1 MDGNARWARSRGLPV
16 LAGHSAGTRALR
28 RTVEACLDLGVDSL
42 AVFAFSTENWNRPDD
57 EVRGL
62 LDLLAETIKREFP
75 DMGRMGVRV
84 RFVGPARPLL
94 AGDPAADRGHRARHG
109 RERAPSRSGSAS
121 TTAAAPSSSRRRAR
135 SCATASRPRTS
146 TRRRSRRACS
156 APDMPEP
163 DLVIRTSGEQRL
175 SNFLLWQTAYSEYVF
190 LPTLWPDFGEGA
202 AARARWPST
211 RAGAGASGRDERPP
225 RPRARRRHC
234 SRRVALGC
242 VWVGG
247 VAMLAARAG
256 RRRRSRWTSSS
267 AWRARCGRSR

>member
-1 MDGNARWARSRGLPV
+1 MPGVLERLRLLKRASRPVEPALPEVARSVAIIMDGNARWARSRGLPV

-62 LDLLAETIKREFP
+62 LDLLAETIRREFP

-84 RFVGPARPLL
+84 RFVGRRDRCSPSIRTLIEETERDTAMNEALTLWICFDYGGRSELIEAARRLVADGVAP
-94 AGDPAADRGHRARHG
+94 GDIDEGAFA
-109 RERAPSRSGSAS
+109 ERLW
-121 TTAAAPSSSRRRAR
+121 
-135 SCATASRPRTS
+135 
-146 TRRRSRRACS
+146 

-190 LPTLWPDFGEGA
+190 TPTLWPDFGEA
-202 AARARWPST
+202 PLRA
-211 RAGAGASGRDERPP
+211 
-225 RPRARRRHC
+225 
-234 SRRVALGC
+234 ALGEY
-242 VWVGG
+242 
-247 VAMLAARAG
+247 AG
-256 RRRRSRWTSSS
+256 RRRRFG
-267 AWRARCGRSR
+267 AR

>member
-1 MDGNARWARSRGLPV
+1 MPGVLERLRLLKRASRPAEPALPEVARSVAIIMDGNARWARSRGLPV

-62 LDLLAETIKREFP
+62 LDLLAETIRREFP

-84 RFVGPARPLL
+84 RFVGRR
-94 AGDPAADRGHRARHG
+94 DRCSPSIRQLIEDT
-109 RERAPSRSGSAS
+109 ERD
-121 TTAAAPSSSRRRAR
+121 TAANAALTLWICFDYGGRYELVEAAR
-135 SCATASRPRTS
+135 SLVRDGVPAEAVDEDAFAARL
-146 TRRRSRRACS
+146 S

-190 LPTLWPDFGEGA
+190 TPTLWPDFGEQPL
-202 AARARWPST
+202 RA
-211 RAGAGASGRDERPP
+211 
-225 RPRARRRHC
+225 
-234 SRRVALGC
+234 ALGEY
-242 VWVGG
+242 
-247 VAMLAARAG
+247 AG
-256 RRRRSRWTSSS
+256 RRRRFG
-267 AWRARCGRSR
+267 AR

>member
-1 MDGNARWARSRGLPV
+1 MPRVLERLRLLKRASRPVEPALPEVARSVAIIMDGNARWARSRGLPV

-62 LDLLAETIKREFP
+62 LDLLAETIRREFP

-84 RFVGPARPLL
+84 RFVGRR
-94 AGDPAADRGHRARHG
+94 DRCSPSILQLIEDT
-109 RERAPSRSGSAS
+109 ERD
-121 TTAAAPSSSRRRAR
+121 TAANEALTLWICFDYGGRSELVEAARRLVRDGVAAEDVDEVALAAR
-135 SCATASRPRTS
+135 L
-146 TRRRSRRACS
+146 S

-190 LPTLWPDFGEGA
+190 MPTLWPDFGEEPLRA
-202 AARARWPST
+202 A
-211 RAGAGASGRDERPP
+211 
-225 RPRARRRHC
+225 
-234 SRRVALGC
+234 
-242 VWVGG
+242 
-247 VAMLAARAG
+247 LAEYAG
-256 RRRRSRWTSSS
+256 RRRRFG
-267 AWRARCGRSR
+267 AR

>member
-1 MDGNARWARSRGLPV
+1 MPGVLERLRLLKRASRPVEPALPDVARSVAIIMDGNARWARSRGLPV

-62 LDLLAETIKREFP
+62 LDLLAETIRREFP

-84 RFVGPARPLL
+84 RFVGRRDRCSPSILELIEDTERDTASNAALTLWICFDYGGRYELVDAARRLVRD
-94 AGDPAADRGHRARHG
+94 GVAAEDID
-109 RERAPSRSGSAS
+109 ERAFAERL
-121 TTAAAPSSSRRRAR
+121 
-135 SCATASRPRTS
+135 
-146 TRRRSRRACS
+146 S

-190 LPTLWPDFGEGA
+190 TPTLWPDFGELPLRA
-202 AARARWPST
+202 ALS
-211 RAGAGASGRDERPP
+211 EY
-225 RPRARRRHC
+225 
-234 SRRVALGC
+234 
-242 VWVGG
+242 
-247 VAMLAARAG
+247 AG
-256 RRRRSRWTSSS
+256 RRRRFG
-267 AWRARCGRSR
+267 AR

>member
-1 MDGNARWARSRGLPV
+1 MPRVLERLRLLKRASRPAEPPLPDVARSVAIIMDGNARWARSRGLPV

-28 RTVEACLDLGVDSL
+28 RTVEACLELGVDSL

-84 RFVGPARPLL
+84 RFVGRRDRYSPSILRLIEDTERDTAANAALTLWICFDYGGRAELVEAARSLVRDGVA
-94 AGDPAADRGHRARHG
+94 AGDVDEAALAARL
-109 RERAPSRSGSAS
+109 
-121 TTAAAPSSSRRRAR
+121 
-135 SCATASRPRTS
+135 
-146 TRRRSRRACS
+146 S

-190 LPTLWPDFGEGA
+190 LPTLWPDFGEKPLREA
-202 AARARWPST
+202 LAEY
-211 RAGAGASGRDERPP
+211 AS
-225 RPRARRRHC
+225 
-234 SRRVALGC
+234 
-242 VWVGG
+242 
-247 VAMLAARAG
+247 
-256 RRRRSRWTSSS
+256 RRRRFG
-267 AWRARCGRSR
+267 AR

>member
-1 MDGNARWARSRGLPV
+1 MPGVLERLRLLRRASRPVEPVLPDVARSIAIIMDGNARWARSRGLPV

-28 RTVEACLDLGVDSL
+28 RTVEACLDVGVDSL

-84 RFVGPARPLL
+84 RFVGRR
-94 AGDPAADRGHRARHG
+94 DRCSPSILTLIEDT
-109 RERAPSRSGSAS
+109 ERD
-121 TTAAAPSSSRRRAR
+121 TAANEALTLWICFDYGGRSELVEAARALVR
-135 SCATASRPRTS
+135 DGVAAEDVDEAALAARL
-146 TRRRSRRACS
+146 S

-190 LPTLWPDFGEGA
+190 TPTLWPDFGEEPLRA
-202 AARARWPST
+202 A
-211 RAGAGASGRDERPP
+211 
-225 RPRARRRHC
+225 
-234 SRRVALGC
+234 
-242 VWVGG
+242 
-247 VAMLAARAG
+247 LAEYAG
-256 RRRRSRWTSSS
+256 RRRRFG
-267 AWRARCGRSR
+267 AR

>member
-1 MDGNARWARSRGLPV
+1 MPGVLERLRLLKRASRPAEPALPEVARSVAIIMDGNARWARSRGLPV

-62 LDLLAETIKREFP
+62 LDLLAETIRREFP

-84 RFVGPARPLL
+84 RFVGRR
-94 AGDPAADRGHRARHG
+94 DRCSPSIRQLIEDT
-109 RERAPSRSGSAS
+109 ERD
-121 TTAAAPSSSRRRAR
+121 TAANAALTLWICFDYGGRYELVEAAR
-135 SCATASRPRTS
+135 SLVRDGVPAEKVDEDAFAARL
-146 TRRRSRRACS
+146 S

-190 LPTLWPDFGEGA
+190 TPTLWPDFGEEPL
-202 AARARWPST
+202 RA
-211 RAGAGASGRDERPP
+211 
-225 RPRARRRHC
+225 
-234 SRRVALGC
+234 ALGEY
-242 VWVGG
+242 
-247 VAMLAARAG
+247 AG
-256 RRRRSRWTSSS
+256 RRRRFG
-267 AWRARCGRSR
+267 AR

>member
-1 MDGNARWARSRGLPV
+1 MPRVLERLRLLARAQRPVEPALPEVARSVAIIMDGNARWARSRGLPV

-84 RFVGPARPLL
+84 RFVGRR
-94 AGDPAADRGHRARHG
+94 DRCSPSI
-109 RERAPSRSGSAS
+109 RELIEDTERD
-121 TTAAAPSSSRRRAR
+121 TAANAALTLWICFDYGGRSELVEAARALVR
-135 SCATASRPRTS
+135 DGVAAEDVDEDALAARL
-146 TRRRSRRACS
+146 S

-190 LPTLWPDFGEGA
+190 MPTLWPDFGEAPLRA
-202 AARARWPST
+202 A
-211 RAGAGASGRDERPP
+211 
-225 RPRARRRHC
+225 
-234 SRRVALGC
+234 
-242 VWVGG
+242 
-247 VAMLAARAG
+247 LAEYAQ
-256 RRRRSRWTSSS
+256 RRRRFG
-267 AWRARCGRSR
+267 AR

>member
-1 MDGNARWARSRGLPV
+1 MPGVLERLRLLRRASRPVEPALPDVARSIAIIMDGNARWARSRGLPV

-28 RTVEACLDLGVDSL
+28 RTVEACLDVGVDSL

-84 RFVGPARPLL
+84 RFVGRR
-94 AGDPAADRGHRARHG
+94 DRCSPSILTLIEDT
-109 RERAPSRSGSAS
+109 ERD
-121 TTAAAPSSSRRRAR
+121 TAANEALTLWICFDYGGRAELVEAARRIVRDGIAAEDVDEAALVAR
-135 SCATASRPRTS
+135 L
-146 TRRRSRRACS
+146 S

-190 LPTLWPDFGEGA
+190 TPTLWPDFGEEPLRA
-202 AARARWPST
+202 A
-211 RAGAGASGRDERPP
+211 
-225 RPRARRRHC
+225 
-234 SRRVALGC
+234 
-242 VWVGG
+242 
-247 VAMLAARAG
+247 LAEYAG
-256 RRRRSRWTSSS
+256 RRRRFG
-267 AWRARCGRSR
+267 AR

>member
-84 RFVGPARPLL
+84 RFVGRRDRCSPSIKQLIEDTERDTADERGADALDLLRLRRPL
-94 AGDPAADRGHRARHG
+94 RARRG
-109 RERAPSRSGSAS
+109 GALARA
-121 TTAAAPSSSRRRAR
+121 RRRRGRGRDDEAALAAR
-135 SCATASRPRTS
+135 L
-146 TRRRSRRACS
+146 S

-163 DLVIRTSGEQRL
+163 DLVIRTSGEQRI

-190 LPTLWPDFGEGA
+190 LPTLWPDFGEGPL
-202 AARARWPST
+202 RT
-211 RAGAGASGRDERPP
+211 
-225 RPRARRRHC
+225 
-234 SRRVALGC
+234 AL
-242 VWVGG
+242 
-247 VAMLAARAG
+247 AEYAG
-256 RRRRSRWTSSS
+256 RRRRYGTR
-267 AWRARCGRSR
+267 

>member
-1 MDGNARWARSRGLPV
+1 MPGVLERLRLLRRASRPVEPALPDVARSVAIIMDGNARWARSRGLPV

-62 LDLLAETIKREFP
+62 LDLLAETIRREFP

-84 RFVGPARPLL
+84 RFVGRRDRCSPSILQLIEDTERDTADNGALTLWICFDYGGRAELVEAARRIVRD
-94 AGDPAADRGHRARHG
+94 GIAAEDVDEAAFAARL
-109 RERAPSRSGSAS
+109 
-121 TTAAAPSSSRRRAR
+121 
-135 SCATASRPRTS
+135 
-146 TRRRSRRACS
+146 S

-190 LPTLWPDFGEGA
+190 TPTLWPDFGELPLRA
-202 AARARWPST
+202 ALS
-211 RAGAGASGRDERPP
+211 EY
-225 RPRARRRHC
+225 
-234 SRRVALGC
+234 
-242 VWVGG
+242 
-247 VAMLAARAG
+247 AG
-256 RRRRSRWTSSS
+256 RRRRFG
-267 AWRARCGRSR
+267 AR

>member
-1 MDGNARWARSRGLPV
+1 MPGVLERLRLLRRASRPVEPVLPDVARSIAIIMDGNARWARSRGLPV

-28 RTVEACLDLGVDSL
+28 RTVEACLDVGVDSL

-84 RFVGPARPLL
+84 RFVGRR
-94 AGDPAADRGHRARHG
+94 DRCSPSILTLIEDT
-109 RERAPSRSGSAS
+109 ERD
-121 TTAAAPSSSRRRAR
+121 TAANEALTLWICFDYGGRAELVEAARRIVRDGMAAEDVDEAALVAR
-135 SCATASRPRTS
+135 L
-146 TRRRSRRACS
+146 S

-190 LPTLWPDFGEGA
+190 TPTLWPDFGEEPLRA
-202 AARARWPST
+202 A
-211 RAGAGASGRDERPP
+211 
-225 RPRARRRHC
+225 
-234 SRRVALGC
+234 
-242 VWVGG
+242 
-247 VAMLAARAG
+247 LAEYAG
-256 RRRRSRWTSSS
+256 RRRRFG
-267 AWRARCGRSR
+267 AR

>member
-1 MDGNARWARSRGLPV
+1 MPRVLERLRLLRRASRPVEPALPDVARSVAIIMDGNARWARSRGLPV

-62 LDLLAETIKREFP
+62 LDLLAETIRREFP

-84 RFVGPARPLL
+84 RFVGRR
-94 AGDPAADRGHRARHG
+94 DRCSPSILQLIEDT
-109 RERAPSRSGSAS
+109 ERD
-121 TTAAAPSSSRRRAR
+121 TAANAALTLWICFDYGGRAELVEAARRLVRDGIAAEDVDEAAFAAR
-135 SCATASRPRTS
+135 L
-146 TRRRSRRACS
+146 S

-190 LPTLWPDFGEGA
+190 TPTLWPDFGELPLRA
-202 AARARWPST
+202 ALS
-211 RAGAGASGRDERPP
+211 EY
-225 RPRARRRHC
+225 
-234 SRRVALGC
+234 
-242 VWVGG
+242 
-247 VAMLAARAG
+247 AG
-256 RRRRSRWTSSS
+256 RRRRFG
-267 AWRARCGRSR
+267 AR

>member
-1 MDGNARWARSRGLPV
+1 MSRVLERLRLLKRASRPVEPELPDSARSVAIIMDGNARWARSRGLPV

-28 RTVEACLDLGVDSL
+28 RTVEACLDLGVNSL

-84 RFVGPARPLL
+84 RFVGRR
-94 AGDPAADRGHRARHG
+94 DRCSPEVRRLIEDT
-109 RERAPSRSGSAS
+109 ERD
-121 TTAAAPSSSRRRAR
+121 TAANGALTLWICFDYGGRSELVEAARALVR
-135 SCATASRPRTS
+135 DGVAAEDVDEGALAARL
-146 TRRRSRRACS
+146 S

-190 LPTLWPDFGEGA
+190 LPTLWPDFGEGPL
-202 AARARWPST
+202 R
-211 RAGAGASGRDERPP
+211 E
-225 RPRARRRHC
+225 
-234 SRRVALGC
+234 AL
-242 VWVGG
+242 
-247 VAMLAARAG
+247 AEYAG
-256 RRRRSRWTSSS
+256 RRRRFG
-267 AWRARCGRSR
+267 AR

>member
-1 MDGNARWARSRGLPV
+1 MSRVLERLRLLKRASRPAEPALPDVARSVAIIMDGNARWARSRGLPV

-28 RTVEACLDLGVDSL
+28 RTVEACLDLGVNSL

-84 RFVGPARPLL
+84 RFVGRRDRCSPEVRTLIEDTERDTAENGALTLWICFDYGGRSELVEAARALVRD
-94 AGDPAADRGHRARHG
+94 GVAAEDVD
-109 RERAPSRSGSAS
+109 ERAL
-121 TTAAAPSSSRRRAR
+121 AARL
-135 SCATASRPRTS
+135 
-146 TRRRSRRACS
+146 S

-190 LPTLWPDFGEGA
+190 LPTLWPDFGEGPL
-202 AARARWPST
+202 R
-211 RAGAGASGRDERPP
+211 E
-225 RPRARRRHC
+225 
-234 SRRVALGC
+234 AL
-242 VWVGG
+242 
-247 VAMLAARAG
+247 AEYAG
-256 RRRRSRWTSSS
+256 RRRRFG
-267 AWRARCGRSR
+267 AR

>member
-1 MDGNARWARSRGLPV
+1 MPRVLERLRLLKRASRPVEPALPEVARSIAIIMDGNARWARSKGLPV

-28 RTVEACLDLGVDSL
+28 RTVEACLDVGVDSL

-84 RFVGPARPLL
+84 RFVGRRDRCSPSIRELIEDTERDTAMNEALTLWICFDYGGRYELVDAARRLVRDGIAPEDIDEE
-94 AGDPAADRGHRARHG
+94 AFVARL
-109 RERAPSRSGSAS
+109 
-121 TTAAAPSSSRRRAR
+121 
-135 SCATASRPRTS
+135 
-146 TRRRSRRACS
+146 S

-190 LPTLWPDFGEGA
+190 TPTLWPDFGEEPLRA
-202 AARARWPST
+202 A
-211 RAGAGASGRDERPP
+211 
-225 RPRARRRHC
+225 
-234 SRRVALGC
+234 
-242 VWVGG
+242 
-247 VAMLAARAG
+247 LAEYAG
-256 RRRRSRWTSSS
+256 RRRRFG
-267 AWRARCGRSR
+267 AR

>member
-1 MDGNARWARSRGLPV
+1 MPRVLERLRLLKRASRPVEPALPEVARSIAIIMDGNARWARSKGLPV

-62 LDLLAETIKREFP
+62 LDLLAETIRREFP

-84 RFVGPARPLL
+84 RFVGRRDRCSPSIRELIEDTERDTAMNEALTLWICFDYGGRYELVDAARRLVRDGIAPEDIDEE
-94 AGDPAADRGHRARHG
+94 AFVARL
-109 RERAPSRSGSAS
+109 
-121 TTAAAPSSSRRRAR
+121 
-135 SCATASRPRTS
+135 
-146 TRRRSRRACS
+146 S

-190 LPTLWPDFGEGA
+190 TPTLWPDFGEEPLRA
-202 AARARWPST
+202 A
-211 RAGAGASGRDERPP
+211 
-225 RPRARRRHC
+225 
-234 SRRVALGC
+234 
-242 VWVGG
+242 
-247 VAMLAARAG
+247 LAEYAG
-256 RRRRSRWTSSS
+256 RRRRFG
-267 AWRARCGRSR
+267 AR

>member
-1 MDGNARWARSRGLPV
+1 MPRVLERLRLLARAQRHVEPALPDVARSVAIIMDGNARWARSRGLPV

-28 RTVEACLDLGVDSL
+28 RTVEACLDLGVNSL

-84 RFVGPARPLL
+84 RFVGRR
-94 AGDPAADRGHRARHG
+94 DRCSPEVRQLIEDT
-109 RERAPSRSGSAS
+109 ERD
-121 TTAAAPSSSRRRAR
+121 TAANGALTLWICFDYGGRSELVEAARALVR
-135 SCATASRPRTS
+135 DGVAAEDVDEGALAARL
-146 TRRRSRRACS
+146 S

-190 LPTLWPDFGEGA
+190 LPTLWPDFGEGPL
-202 AARARWPST
+202 R
-211 RAGAGASGRDERPP
+211 E
-225 RPRARRRHC
+225 
-234 SRRVALGC
+234 AL
-242 VWVGG
+242 
-247 VAMLAARAG
+247 AEYAG
-256 RRRRSRWTSSS
+256 RRRRFG
-267 AWRARCGRSR
+267 AR